1 MAALTAIALAG
12 LAISAATTTTSFIQ
26 AGKQR
31 NLQLAAEHDAEM
43 AMKEARKKL
52 DVNFYKQLAIAK
64 EPYDL
69 ERQALLAAGAQST
82 EAGRESERGAASTA
96 GRIQMAEQEGQ
107 GQIRSA
113 MTKEQD
119 ALNKQVVAEDSRL
132 RDINVQLDLETVA
145 GAQQAAA
152 QAAEAQQAD
161 LTQGFQG
168 LTNMAQQGVGML
180 PLYMKDATARQVSK
194 FQKQF
199 DATNNTVGKT
209 LGDVLVGMSLPAGYV
224 GDIKSGN
231 TSDWLMKQS
240 PEYLKLLYGTVF
252 PNIPTE
258 ATTPTTPY
266 GVTAV
271 KTKPWE

>member
-1 MAALTAIALAG
+1 MAIGTVLAVAG
-12 LAISAATTTTSFIQ
+12 LAMSAATTTTSFIQ

-31 NLQLAAEHDAEM
+31 NMQLAAEHEAEM

-64 EPYDL
+64 EPYEL
-69 ERQALLAAGAQST
+69 ERKMLLAAGAQST
-82 EAGRESERGAASTA
+82 EAGRESERGVASTA
-96 GRIQMAEQEGQ
+96 GRVQMAEQEGQ
-107 GQIRSA
+107 AQIRTA

-152 QAAEAQQAD
+152 QAADARQAD

-180 PLYMKDATARQVSK
+180 PLYMKDATARQVSNI
-194 FQKQF
+194 QKQF
-199 DATNNTVGKT
+199 DATNKTSGKT
-209 LGDVLVGMSLPAGYV
+209 LEQTLAGMNLPAGYV
-224 GDIKSGN
+224 GDVKSGN
-231 TSDWLMKQS
+231 TSDWLMKQD
-240 PEYLKLLYGTVF
+240 PTYLKKLYDAMF
-252 PNIPTE
+252 LAPNPQV
-258 ATTPTTPY
+258 AVTPL
-266 GVTAV
+266 
-271 KTKPWE
+271 

>member
-1 MAALTAIALAG
+1 MAIGTVLAVAG
-12 LAISAATTTTSFIQ
+12 LAMSAATTTTSFIQ

-31 NLQLAAEHDAEM
+31 NMQLAAEHDAEM

-69 ERQALLAAGAQST
+69 ERQALLAAGAQAT
-82 EAGRESERGAASTA
+82 EAGRESERGVAATA

-119 ALNKQVVAEDSRL
+119 ALDKQVVAEDSRL

-152 QAAEAQQAD
+152 QAAEARQAS
-161 LTQGFQG
+161 LKQGFEGAASTLQQG
-168 LTNMAQQGVGML
+168 LALV
-180 PLYMKDATARQVSK
+180 PLYAKTANTAAQVGLDEAQAGAVTANVPWAGKDLQQSVATLNTVDGVDVSK
-194 FQKQF
+194 VGTMSTSEFQTWMDSQK
-199 DATNNTVGKT
+199 
-209 LGDVLVGMSLPAGYV
+209 PAFLR
-224 GDIKSGN
+224 S
-231 TSDWLMKQS
+231 MKLKIYNPQGTAS
-240 PEYLKLLYGTVF
+240 PETVI
-252 PNIPTE
+252 NNE
-258 ATTPTTPY
+258 
-266 GVTAV
+266 
-271 KTKPWE
+271 